1 MITLPDAVVPN
12 GIDIALIDF
21 GGILRP
27 PLGGPIQRVN
37 RLGNR
42 FRASVSLPPI
52 PNAELGRVVVS
63 RLIRAKTEGIRLEL
77 PLASVDQG
85 SPGNPLINGAGQTGS
100 AITVDGLRPGYGY
113 SEGFWLNIVTGGRFY
128 LYNVAGSGKA
138 NGSGQA
144 TIPIAPALRKS
155 PADND
160 AIHLQKPMIEG
171 FVIGDEV
178 AWSISLAHH
187 IGISFEIEEAA

>member
-12 GIDIALIDF
+12 GIDIALMDF
-21 GGILRP
+21 GGIQRP
-27 PLGGPIQRVN
+27 PLGGPLQRVN

-42 FRASVSLPPI
+42 YRASVSLPPI

-63 RLIRAKTEGIRLEL
+63 RLIRAKSEGIRLEL

-85 SPGNPLINGAGQTGS
+85 SPGSPLINGAGQAGS
-100 AITVDGLRPGYGY
+100 ALTVDGLRPGYGY
-113 SEGFWLNIVTGGRFY
+113 SEGFWLNVVTGGRFY

-144 TIPIAPALRKS
+144 VIPIAPALRKS
-155 PADND
+155 PSDND
-160 AIHLQKPMIEG
+160 VIHLQKPMIEG

-178 AWSISLAHH
+178 GWSISLAHH